1 MPPLNRLA
9 RLALLLVL
17 ASLLAPTA
25 ASAAP
30 RMWMGFQDDPYF
42 RWLPERFFMRDR
54 AVNANSTI
62 MKTTVYWFNTAPRR
76 PSNAAN
82 PFDPAY
88 RWEDLDEF
96 VRQAEDRDIEVMLT
110 IWGTPTWAG
119 PAKNR
124 LPRRLADIQNFARA
138 LATRYSG
145 RNRGYPFVRFYS
157 VWNEPNLNLFLTPQF
172 DAKGRSVA
180 PANYAKLYRATYTG
194 FKQGSPQALVAIGET
209 SARGRDKKRAGVS
222 DTHSPGKFAELLA
235 KARPKLRFDAY
246 AHHPYSS
253 PANQPP
259 TQLVRWP
266 NVSMTTLTK
275 FGTQLDKWF
284 GRKNI
289 PIWLTEY
296 GHETRPED
304 PKGVTYAQQA
314 SYLRTA
320 VTMARRNPRVGMLIW
335 FAIRDNPVN
344 AWQSGLMT
352 QFGLEKPAFDLYSVL
367 AKPLDARNT
376 IVTVKGGVA
385 SPAVRVPTTKLAY
398 RSGAGSR
405 VGITYKVF
413 QRGRLLV
420 VEQPVAAIGI
430 DGWITIRPRFTP
442 ARGITYTLDVEV
454 GDVNG
459 NKVQRTLTLVGVR

>member
-1 MPPLNRLA
+1 MNRLA

-17 ASLLAPTA
+17 AGLVAPA
-25 ASAAP
+25 GASAAP

-54 AVNANSTI
+54 AVHANSTI

-138 LATRYSG
+138 LANRYSG
-145 RNRGYPFVRFYS
+145 RNRGFPFVRFYS
-157 VWNEPNLNLFLTPQF
+157 VWNEPNLALFLTPQF
-172 DAKGRSVA
+172 DAKGRSIA
-180 PANYAKLYRATYTG
+180 PANYAKLYRAAYTG
-194 FKQGSPQALVAIGET
+194 FKQGSPLAQVAIGET
-209 SARGRDKKRAGVS
+209 SSRGRDKKKAGVS

-275 FGTQLDKWF
+275 FGKQLDKWF
-284 GRKNI
+284 GRKNT

-304 PKGVTYAQQA
+304 PKGVT
-314 SYLRTA
+314 
-320 VTMARRNPRVGMLIW
+320 
-335 FAIRDNPVN
+335 
-344 AWQSGLMT
+344 
-352 QFGLEKPAFDLYSVL
+352 
-367 AKPLDARNT
+367 
-376 IVTVKGGVA
+376 
-385 SPAVRVPTTKLAY
+385 
-398 RSGAGSR
+398 
-405 VGITYKVF
+405 
-413 QRGRLLV
+413 
-420 VEQPVAAIGI
+420 
-430 DGWITIRPRFTP
+430 
-442 ARGITYTLDVEV
+442 
-454 GDVNG
+454 
-459 NKVQRTLTLVGVR
+459 